1 MNSIIFAKKF
11 VPIADLEVDEDTVG
25 HITFFKN
32 KKLAYF
38 RERATILGK

>member
-1 MNSIIFAKKF
+1 